1 MSDQAPEFFR
11 ELINDYVL
19 SRPDAKKHDPK
30 RVAKRLGVK
39 KREFEGFLQ
48 AWMSIFGTLSPVKN
62 EGAKRG
68 ADRRDAASADSST
81 GANRLS
87 GFIKK
92 IGMRGGVFIPHGGGS
107 PEARAAGGPVEVQ
120 IATDDMKDAQAGDE
134 VVIKLSSRHR
144 DGQKQ
149 FGRVVEVVQRATN
162 SFVGTYDEYEDQ
174 GYVKIDGRNFTDPIW
189 VGDPGAKGAAPG
201 DKVVIEML
209 RFPTHAQ
216 GGEGVLTQ
224 VLGAKGEPGVDLQ
237 TILHEYGLP
246 DEFPPE
252 VLHEASQQ
260 AERFDETDLRGRL
273 DLTQDTIVT
282 IDPHDARDFD
292 DAISL
297 TKNEA
302 GHWVL
307 GVHIADVAHFVPPGS
322 QLDREAKRRGTS
334 VYLPTRVL
342 PMLPEVIS
350 NGLAS
355 LQQGRVRYTNTAFIE
370 FTPGGIP
377 VHTEF
382 AKSAIKVVQ
391 RFAYEEVMP
400 IVESVG
406 NNETTPTELASVET
420 GLCTTTAAN
429 LVVQKPK
436 THRGK
441 LSGDGGVLNRAVPD
455 ARPKKVTVKVRKLLC
470 DMHELAMTLRR
481 RRFEHGSLDLN
492 IPEVKLDFDK
502 DGRVIGA
509 HEADHD
515 ESHQMIEEFMLA
527 ANIAVAMKLN
537 DIETPF
543 LRRVHAE
550 PDSLKLQSFAK
561 FVTTLGFNLDV
572 QQAPP
577 KGKGKSKDK
586 SQRDRSRS
594 SAYDSPVIIS
604 KAALQVLLKQVRG
617 TPAERAIN
625 FALLRSM
632 KQASY
637 SGVPIGHYALSVSEY
652 CHFTSPIRRY
662 PDLTIHRLFDEFTR
676 LTPAPSGRALS
687 ETEARSVTD
696 AHADGV
702 GVKRGHGS
710 KKLIRGMGEAELE
723 ILGTHCSDTERRAAQ
738 AERELTK
745 LKLLAFMAGKVG
757 EEFDAIVTGVER
769 FGMFCQG
776 LAMPVD
782 GFVHVSALSEN
793 DYFNYDPDSLSL
805 VGRSSGRQFRLGD
818 RVRVQIAHVNEQRR
832 ELDFRV
838 ILDKPPSRRPRG
850 PQEAAPAPRQQTSRR
865 PKSQNAPRK
874 PKRR

>member
-1 MSDQAPEFFR
+1 MSDQAHDYFR

-30 RVAKRLGVK
+30 RVAKRLGIK
-39 KREFEGFLQ
+39 KRQFEGFLN
-48 AWMSIFGTLSPVKN
+48 AWMTVFGTLSSVKN
-62 EGAKRG
+62 TSTKRG
-68 ADRRDAASADSST
+68 AGRSRDERRDSAPADSST
-81 GANRLS
+81 DANRLS

-92 IGMRGGVFIPHGGGS
+92 IGMRGGVFVPHGGGV
-107 PEARAAGGPVEVQ
+107 VEIQ
-120 IATDDMKDAQAGDE
+120 IATDDMRDAQVGDE
-134 VVIKLSSRHR
+134 VVIKLSSRRR
-144 DGQKQ
+144 DEGKKQ
-149 FGRVVEVVQRATN
+149 YGRVVEVVRRATN
-162 SFVGTYDEYEDQ
+162 SFVGTYDEFENQ
-174 GYVKIDGRNFTDPIW
+174 GYVKIDGRNFSDPIW

-209 RFPTHAQ
+209 RFPTHAH

-237 TILHEYGLP
+237 MILHEYALP

-252 VLHEASQQ
+252 VLHEASKQ

-273 DLTQDTIVT
+273 DLTNETIIT

-307 GVHIADVAHFVPPGS
+307 GVHIADVAHFVQAGS

-355 LQQGRVRYTNTAFIE
+355 LQQGRVRFTNTAFIE
-370 FTPGGIP
+370 FTPDGIP

-400 IVESVG
+400 IINLQS
-406 NNETTPTELASVET
+406 TEKS
-420 GLCTTTAAN
+420 
-429 LVVQKPK
+429 P
-436 THRGK
+436 R
-441 LSGDGGVLNRAVPD
+441 
-455 ARPKKVTVKVRKLLC
+455 VTVKVRKLLC

-527 ANIAVAMKLN
+527 ANIAVATKLN
-537 DIETPF
+537 DLETPF

-550 PDSLKLQSFAK
+550 PDSLKLQNFAK
-561 FVTTLGFNLDV
+561 FITTLGFELDV
-572 QQAPP
+572 QQAPQ
-577 KGKGKSKDK
+577 KRKVKSKER
-586 SQRDRSRS
+586 SPRNRSRPS
-594 SAYDSPVIIS
+594 PYDSPMIIS
-604 KAALQVLLKQVRG
+604 KSALQTLLKQVRG

-637 SGVPIGHYALSVSEY
+637 SGVPIGHYALSVREY

-662 PDLTIHRLFDEFTR
+662 PDLTIHRLFDEFT
-676 LTPAPSGRALS
+676 A
-687 ETEARSVTD
+687 
-696 AHADGV
+696 
-702 GVKRGHGS
+702 KGS
-710 KKLIRGMGEAELE
+710 ARGMGDAELE

-745 LKLLAFMAGKVG
+745 LKLLAFMANKVG

-776 LAMPVD
+776 LDMPVD
-782 GFVHVSALSEN
+782 GFVHVSAISEN

-818 RVRVQIAHVNEQRR
+818 RVRVQVAHVNEQRR

-838 ILDKPPSRRPRG
+838 ILDKPSNR
-850 PQEAAPAPRQQTSRR
+850 S
-865 PKSQNAPRK
+865 PRK
-874 PKRR
+874 PKERIAETQQRTSRRSQNSKTPRRTKRR